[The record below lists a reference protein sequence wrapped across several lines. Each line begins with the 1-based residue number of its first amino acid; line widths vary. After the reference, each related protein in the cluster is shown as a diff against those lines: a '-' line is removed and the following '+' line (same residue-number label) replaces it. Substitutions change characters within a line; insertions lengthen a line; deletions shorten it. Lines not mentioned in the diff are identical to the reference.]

1 MQLGYSQFPHSQPY
15 AHSPFQWPTIPT
27 LWQTKPNKQT
37 KTTRKQETEAHS
49 NILITSFNK
58 KEQFQ
63 DMTASNI
70 PPDGDFFYYFFFFLK
85 KVQKTGYLEKNPWLF
100 FCLFFSLTWELK
112 WTGRGEKGGTTLQP
126 IKESPNP
133 FCPPPRNYYHFLPS
147 QLGKR
152 SLPNTSQKYIQV
164 FSE

>member
-1 MQLGYSQFPHSQPY
+1 MQLGYSQFSHSQPY

-37 KTTRKQETEAHS
+37 KNNQKKRNISSFQHS
-49 NILITSFNK
+49 DNIFNE

-63 DMTASNI
+63 DVTASNI
-70 PPDGDFFYYFFFFLK
+70 PPDGDFLKLFFLFLEKSTKNWIFRKKSVAFFF
-85 KVQKTGYLEKNPWLF
+85 
-100 FCLFFSLTWELK
+100 FFSLTWELK

-126 IKESPNP
+126 IKKSPNP

>member
-1 MQLGYSQFPHSQPY
+1 MTHDPNIV
-15 AHSPFQWPTIPT
+15 ANKT
-27 LWQTKPNKQT
+27 NKQT
-37 KTTRKQETEAHS
+37 KNNQKTRNRSSFQHS
-49 NILITSFNK
+49 DNIFNK
-58 KEQFQ
+58 NNSFRMWQRQTFLQME
-63 DMTASNI
+63 I
-70 PPDGDFFYYFFFFLK
+70 FFYYFFFFLK

-100 FCLFFSLTWELK
+100 FFFFSVTWELK

-126 IKESPNP
+126 IKKSPNP

-147 QLGKR
+147 QPGKR

>member
-1 MQLGYSQFPHSQPY
+1 MQLGYSQFSHSQPY

-37 KTTRKQETEAHS
+37 KNNQKTRNRSSFQHS
-49 NILITSFNK
+49 DNIFNK
-58 KEQFQ
+58 NNSFRMWQRQTFLQME
-63 DMTASNI
+63 I
-70 PPDGDFFYYFFFFLK
+70 FFLLFFLFLEKSTKNWIFRKKSVAFFFF
-85 KVQKTGYLEKNPWLF
+85 
-100 FCLFFSLTWELK
+100 FSVTWELK

-126 IKESPNP
+126 IKKSPNP

-147 QLGKR
+147 QPGKR

>member
-1 MQLGYSQFPHSQPY
+1 MQLGYSQFSHSQPY

-37 KTTRKQETEAHS
+37 KNNQKTRNRSSFQHS
-49 NILITSFNK
+49 DNIFNK
-58 KEQFQ
+58 NNSFRMWQRQTFLQME
-63 DMTASNI
+63 I
-70 PPDGDFFYYFFFFLK
+70 FFLLFFLFLEKSTKNWIFRKKSVAFFFF
-85 KVQKTGYLEKNPWLF
+85 
-100 FCLFFSLTWELK
+100 FFSVTWELK

-126 IKESPNP
+126 IKKSPNP

-147 QLGKR
+147 QPGKR